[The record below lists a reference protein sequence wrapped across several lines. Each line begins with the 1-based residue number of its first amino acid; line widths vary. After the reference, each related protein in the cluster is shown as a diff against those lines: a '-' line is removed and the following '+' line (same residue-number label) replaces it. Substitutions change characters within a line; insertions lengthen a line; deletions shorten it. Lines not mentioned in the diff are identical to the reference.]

1 MSLPVSCEVPW
12 IDHLSVNA
20 MLVHRDGKLRHTS
33 DYRRAKAHVD
43 EHIMVGASGHRPTE
57 QPVSVTMRC
66 FFPDRRKRDAP
77 NTAKLVLDA
86 AQGWIYEDDSQVHRL
101 TVERAGVDPDDPRVE
116 ITVRDYEED

>member
-1 MSLPVSCEVPW
+1 
-12 IDHLSVNA
+12 

-43 EHIMVGASGHRPTE
+43 EHLMVGASGHRPTDE
-57 QPVSVTMRC
+57 PVSVTMRC

-101 TVERAGVDPDDPRVE
+101 TVERAGVDSEDPRIEV
-116 ITVRDYEED
+116 TVTPMEGNR